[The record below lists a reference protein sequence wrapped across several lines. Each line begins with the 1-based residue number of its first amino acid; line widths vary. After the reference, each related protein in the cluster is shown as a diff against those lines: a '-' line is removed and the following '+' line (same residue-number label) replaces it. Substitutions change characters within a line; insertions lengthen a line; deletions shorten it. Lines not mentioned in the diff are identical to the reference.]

1 MLNFITPELIV
12 KAAGLV
18 KQGKVYPLGEEMHSD
33 LPRAITPSRFGV
45 QVITENDG
53 YDRVTQPGQF
63 DPKRNQGA
71 ASYTVM
77 HNHVGTHLDTFAH
90 IYRENSLFNNM
101 PPPKPVGTVHG
112 DAASVK
118 FMVGR
123 GVLLDVA
130 KYKGQD
136 PLPAN
141 YWITLDDLQNTA
153 KAQNVEIRKGDILLI
168 RTGWRKMWDQPG
180 PDGRVDLAHAKYL
193 QPEPGVG
200 PDSLQFLNDMEIV
213 AIGADT
219 AAVEWNFPLRRPAT
233 RASAFGGFQG
243 LPLHVDFIWNRGAYI
258 IEIMNLDELA
268 KDQAYEFLFVV
279 APAPAAGRHRRA
291 GQPDR
296 HPVGRGAAGAA
307 GRRAA
312 AVTERGDRPCPA
324 RRDARSFPLGDGG
337 ALEVLDV
344 EHLALPPGSCTVAA
358 RAQRLGQDDA
368 AQPDRRRL
376 EADGGRRSSSTA
388 PRSSPCRRRSAT
400 ASGRRTSATSSRRSI
415 CCPPSARWRTSCS
428 P

>member
-1 MLNFITPELIV
+1 MRHRTMPRVASTILALLFLLSPAVARAQLAPAYPQDDRLANEPAPWAVPGKWGPRGNWGRWGEQDKRGMLNFLTPDLIV

-18 KQGKVYPLGEEMHSD
+18 KQGKVYALGEEMHSD

-45 QVITENDG
+45 QIIHENDG
-53 YDRVTQPGQF
+53 YDRVTQAGQF

-71 ASYTVM
+71 ASFTIM

-130 KYKGQD
+130 KYKGTD
-136 PLPAN
+136 PLPVN
-141 YWITLDDLQNTA
+141 YWITAADLQNTA
-153 KAQNVEIRKGDILLI
+153 KAQGVEIRKGDVLLI
-168 RTGWRKMWDQPG
+168 RTGWRKMWDEPG
-180 PDGRVDLAHAKYL
+180 ADGRVDPLHAKYL

-200 PDSLQFLNDMEIV
+200 PDTLRFLNDMEIV

-219 AAVEWNFPLRRPAT
+219 AAVEWNFPLQSGYSRK
-233 RASAFGGFQG
+233 AFGGFQG

-258 IEIMNLDELA
+258 LEILNLDELA

-279 APAPAAGRHRRA
+279 APLLLRG
-291 GQPDR
+291 GIGV
-296 HPVGRGAAGAA
+296 PVNPIAIR
-307 GRRAA
+307 
-312 AVTERGDRPCPA
+312 
-324 RRDARSFPLGDGG
+324 
-337 ALEVLDV
+337 
-344 EHLALPPGSCTVAA
+344 
-358 RAQRLGQDDA
+358 
-368 AQPDRRRL
+368 
-376 EADGGRRSSSTA
+376 
-388 PRSSPCRRRSAT
+388 
-400 ASGRRTSATSSRRSI
+400 
-415 CCPPSARWRTSCS
+415 
-428 P
+428 